1 MSVDL
6 TPLKDEESGIIDP
19 VRDLVGSVEN
29 DLVEIDLVEIDSIIW
44 I

>member
-19 VRDLVGSVEN
+19 VRDLVGVEN